1 MTGTLFIVA
10 TPIGNLDDITFRAVG
25 ILKSIDIV
33 LAEDT
38 RYSKKLLK
46 HLNITKPIRAFH
58 EHNEQEKTKTIIGE
72 LYSGKSIALISD
84 AGTPLI
90 SDPGYF
96 LVAQAKKECLRVVPV
111 PGPSALITALSASGL
126 ASDSFTF
133 LGFLPSKQTARLKL
147 LKSLV
152 SRAETSIFYESPKR
166 ILVTLTDMY
175 SIFGDSRE
183 VCLAKELTKVFE
195 TIHTDSIPNLIKYL
209 NIDKSHQKGEFVIL
223 VSATDKIDIA
233 EAEAQL
239 DSLLP
244 ILCAEMG
251 ASKAAKLAA
260 KITGIDKKQCYK
272 RAIDL

>member
-10 TPIGNLDDITFRAVG
+10 TPIGNLDDISFRAVE
-25 ILKSIDIV
+25 ILKSVDLV

-38 RYSKKLLK
+38 RHSKKLLK
-46 HLNITKPIRAFH
+46 HLNIAKPIRAFH
-58 EHNEQEKTKTIIGE
+58 EHNEREKMKAIIGE
-72 LYSGKSIALISD
+72 LHSGKSIALISD

-96 LVAQAKKECLRVVPV
+96 LVAQAKKECLRVVPI

-133 LGFLPSKQTARLKL
+133 LGFLPSKKTARVKL

-152 SRAETSIFYESPKR
+152 SRTETSIFYESPKR
-166 ILVTLTDMY
+166 ILATLTDMY
-175 SIFGDSRE
+175 SIFGGSRE
-183 VCLAKELTKVFE
+183 VCLAKELTKLFE
-195 TIHTDSIPNLIKYL
+195 TIQTDSIPNLIKYL

-223 VSATDKIDIA
+223 VSANDKIDIP